1 MRKTITYIYSQTCR
15 VIGMLG
21 LVCGM
26 LCGFASCHWQEAKGV
41 IAMAD
46 SIDQNH
52 HVIYDDTAALGQT
65 IRTLDNPLG
74 RLLMSNTL
82 GKAYYYMGRN
92 LEDSYQ
98 QVVEAA
104 ECYIEADRLQID
116 DPIYRGRVNACMGY
130 ICSLNN
136 NDSLSLIFYERAN
149 DDFKESGN
157 EWRYAQMLLTV
168 AYHRINLHQFV
179 IADSLLHIA
188 QTYPLDRAYQARYY
202 ETCGLYFYE
211 LHQYDSALVYFERG
225 LDCWPS
231 DEDRC
236 FSYLKIMQ
244 VYFDLNVLE
253 QAIPYAQ
260 YIVNSSNNPNYL
272 VNAYYCLLLNA
283 KAQHNT
289 DLLSKYSHARED
301 ANRQLESLSVS
312 YSLATQK
319 IEGYNLNP
327 YSMRWV
333 WFVLFACVVLFVILV
348 ISLLVY
354 RRFANAQ
361 LQVSNEQIVSLS
373 AQLDSQ
379 QDELNEHTKLHIY
392 DKRLAS
398 IRKKYPT
405 PSKKWNKYDLLKGD
419 INSYLRNWLAALDQL
434 SLTNRDKVYCV
445 LSFIYPHMSAEE
457 LAKYMCVTK
466 DAVLVRKARIVKKLQ
481 ITSEQFGSFLLNLSK
496 K

>member
-15 VIGMLG
+15 VICLLG

-26 LCGFASCHWQEAKGV
+26 LCGFASCRWQEAREV

-52 HVIYDDTAALGQT
+52 YVIYDDTAALGQT
-65 IRTLDNPLG
+65 IRTLDNPFG

-136 NDSLSLIFYERAN
+136 NDSLSLIFYERASE
-149 DDFKESGN
+149 DFQAGGSD
-157 EWRYAQMLLTV
+157 WYYAQMLLTITQ
-168 AYHRINLHQFV
+168 HRINLHQYL
-179 IADSLLHIA
+179 IADSLLQMA

-202 ETCGLYFYE
+202 ETRGLYFYE

-244 VYFDLNVLE
+244 VYLDLNVLE

-272 VNAYYCLLLNA
+272 VNAYYCLMQDAKHKNNVEMLSRYSHIRTDMQVLLRNSMVKDAEVLPKLEKYLLNP
-283 KAQHNT
+283 HPM
-289 DLLSKYSHARED
+289 REGRV
-301 ANRQLESLSVS
+301 A
-312 YSLATQK
+312 
-319 IEGYNLNP
+319 
-327 YSMRWV
+327 
-333 WFVLFACVVLFVILV
+333 LFVSLCVCIIFA
-348 ISLLVY
+348 ISLLIY
-354 RRFANAQ
+354 IRRNRTAYD
-361 LQVSNEQIVSLS
+361 QIDTLTSHVQKQAEYIQEKERLLDFETNISSIIEKYNTPHMRWRKYALLRRDLDVWLFNWFEALDALPLTEKEKIYCAVSLIYTH
-373 AQLDSQ
+373 LTDV
-379 QDELNEHTKLHIY
+379 ELSNFMCLTKE
-392 DKRLAS
+392 S
-398 IRKKYPT
+398 IRIFKHRMLKKIEVSSFDFPKFLH
-405 PSKKWNKYDLLKGD
+405 S
-419 INSYLRNWLAALDQL
+419 L
-434 SLTNRDKVYCV
+434 SN
-445 LSFIYPHMSAEE
+445 
-457 LAKYMCVTK
+457 
-466 DAVLVRKARIVKKLQ
+466 
-481 ITSEQFGSFLLNLSK
+481 
-496 K
+496 

>member
-1 MRKTITYIYSQTCR
+1 MRRCLLHIFSQACR
-15 VIGMLG
+15 GICVLG
-21 LVCGM
+21 L
-26 LCGFASCHWQEAKGV
+26 LCCFASCRWQEAREV

-65 IRTLDNPLG
+65 IRTLDNPFG

-92 LEDSYQ
+92 FSLSNQ
-98 QVVEAA
+98 IPEAA
-104 ECYIEADRLQID
+104 DCYIEADRLQID
-116 DPIYRGRVNACMGY
+116 DAIYRGRINSCMGY
-130 ICSLNN
+130 ICAQNKS
-136 NDSLSLIFYERAN
+136 DSLALIFYERAN
-149 DDFKESGN
+149 GCFLEGSD
-157 EWRYAQMLLTV
+157 EWRYAQSLLNIIQC
-168 AYHRINLHQFV
+168 YICLQQYQS
-179 IADSLLHIA
+179 IDSLL
-188 QTYPLDRAYQARYY
+188 QTAYSYQLDDAYIARYL
-202 ETCGLYFYE
+202 ETVGMYHHALQ
-211 LHQYDSALVYFERG
+211 QYDSALVYYNSGINYWSSE
-225 LDCWPS
+225 
-231 DEDRC
+231 EARC
-236 FSYLKIMQ
+236 FSYMKIMQ
-244 VYFDLNVLE
+244 ACFHSNKMDSALH
-253 QAIPYAQ
+253 YAHKL
-260 YIVNSSNNPNYL
+260 ITISDNPNYL
-272 VNAYYCLLLNA
+272 VNAYYCLMQDA
-283 KAQHNT
+283 KRKNNVEM
-289 DLLSKYSHARED
+289 LSQYSHIRTDMQVLLRNSMVKD
-301 ANRQLESLSVS
+301 AEVLPKLEE
-312 YSLATQK
+312 YF
-319 IEGYNLNP
+319 LNP
-327 YSMRWV
+327 HPMRWV

-361 LQVSNEQIVSLS
+361 LQVSNEQIVSLLV
-373 AQLDSQ
+373 QLDSQ

-398 IRKKYPT
+398 IRRQYPT
-405 PSKKWNKYDLLKGD
+405 PSTKWNKYDLLKGD

>member
-1 MRKTITYIYSQTCR
+1 
-15 VIGMLG
+15 MLG

-26 LCGFASCHWQEAKGV
+26 LCGFASCRWQEAREV

-52 HVIYDDTAALGQT
+52 HVIYNDTAALGQT

-130 ICSLNN
+130 ICAQNN
-136 NDSLSLIFYERAN
+136 SDSLALVFFDRASEN
-149 DDFKESGN
+149 FKEGGD
-157 EWRYAQMLLTV
+157 EWRYAQTLLD
-168 AYHRINLHQFV
+168 RSEFNINLHNYIV
-179 IADSLLHIA
+179 VDSLLQIA
-188 QTYPLDRAYQARYY
+188 QTYQFDNAYKARFI
-202 ETCGLYFYE
+202 ETKGLYLYKIQ
-211 LHQYDSALVYFERG
+211 QYDSALVYFNNG
-225 LDCWPS
+225 ISYWPS
-231 DEDRC
+231 EEERC

-244 VYFDLNVLE
+244 IYYDIDALDYAL
-253 QAIPYAQ
+253 PYACL
-260 YIVNSSNNPNYL
+260 IIENSNNPNFL
-272 VNAYYCLLLNA
+272 SNAYYCLMQDA
-283 KAQHNT
+283 KHNNNVE
-289 DLLSKYSHARED
+289 LLSKYSHARTD
-301 ANRQLESLSVS
+301 AQKKLRNNASKYIETIPSLE
-312 YSLATQK
+312 
-319 IEGYNLNP
+319 NHLNNP
-327 YSMRWV
+327 HPMRWM
-333 WFVLFACVVLFVILV
+333 WMVLFACAVLSIILV

-361 LQVSNEQIVSLS
+361 LQVSNEQIVSLLV
-373 AQLDSQ
+373 QLDSQ

-392 DKRLAS
+392 DKHLAS
-398 IRKKYPT
+398 IRRQYPT
-405 PSKKWNKYDLLKGD
+405 PSTKWNKYDLLKGD